1 MTDISGVC
9 KQISSQRVQIEL
21 LLVHLHTYNCHDL
34 SSSYFSSNFEYITN
48 SPSDQ
53 IPVGLIAE
61 LVEHCTGIAVSD
73 HGLVSNT
80 VQA

>member
-1 MTDISGVC
+1 MHI
-9 KQISSQRVQIEL
+9 IA
-21 LLVHLHTYNCHDL
+21 
-34 SSSYFSSNFEYITN
+34 YFSSYLFSLLSMNILRAH
-48 SPSDQ
+48 SDQ
-53 IPVGLIAE
+53 LPVGLIAE

>member
-1 MTDISGVC
+1 MHITAMIY
-9 KQISSQRVQIEL
+9 
-21 LLVHLHTYNCHDL
+21 HLHIFLPTMNILRAH
-34 SSSYFSSNFEYITN
+34 
-48 SPSDQ
+48 SDQ
-53 IPVGLIAE
+53 LPVGLIAE